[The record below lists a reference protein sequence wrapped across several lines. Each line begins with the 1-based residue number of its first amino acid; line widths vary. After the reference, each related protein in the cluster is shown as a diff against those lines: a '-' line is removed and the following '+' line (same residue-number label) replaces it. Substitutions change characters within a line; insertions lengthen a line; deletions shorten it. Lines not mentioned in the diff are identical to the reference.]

1 MPPPGGKDKAA
12 EERFANFMTSTAG
25 GTQGSSSYGVN
36 TPSTGTDT
44 SSPNYPG
51 GSVVDQAIQ
60 NFQNQQQIQEE
71 FEQQQQQNEDKGV
84 VTEADKELERRKEKK
99 KLEQNE
105 AIKSFVQKYMQMGG
119 IRVKG
124 LQKILEK
131 KLNL

>member
-51 GSVVDQAIQ
+51 
-60 NFQNQQQIQEE
+60 
-71 FEQQQQQNEDKGV
+71 
-84 VTEADKELERRKEKK
+84 
-99 KLEQNE
+99 
-105 AIKSFVQKYMQMGG
+105 
-119 IRVKG
+119 
-124 LQKILEK
+124 
-131 KLNL
+131 